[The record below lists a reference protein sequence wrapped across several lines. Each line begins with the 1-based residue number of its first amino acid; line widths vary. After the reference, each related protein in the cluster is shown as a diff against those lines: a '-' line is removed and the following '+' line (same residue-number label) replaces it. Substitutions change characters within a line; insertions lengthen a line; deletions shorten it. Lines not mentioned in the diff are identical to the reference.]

1 MRKLLHQ
8 FETQVSTLLFHNICT
23 TVRFNVQHMFAP
35 RDTDLLLGA
44 TKQRQLVIWQHNK
57 MGAYRAFK
65 KHEDWVESLI
75 VVNTTVNGQHCE
87 EIFSAG
93 ADGLVLRWQLDS
105 EQNCDIYQCIVS
117 MSWPSC
123 KTCTV

>member
-1 MRKLLHQ
+1 MNYAKASIIGLEGHSYDL
-8 FETQVSTLLFHNICT
+8 VPLFNEP
-23 TVRFNVQHMFAP
+23 RFNVLHMFAP

-93 ADGLVLRWQLDS
+93 ADGIVLRWQLDS
-105 EQNCDIYQCIVS
+105 EQNCDIYQCIVG
-117 MSWPSC
+117 P
-123 KTCTV
+123 